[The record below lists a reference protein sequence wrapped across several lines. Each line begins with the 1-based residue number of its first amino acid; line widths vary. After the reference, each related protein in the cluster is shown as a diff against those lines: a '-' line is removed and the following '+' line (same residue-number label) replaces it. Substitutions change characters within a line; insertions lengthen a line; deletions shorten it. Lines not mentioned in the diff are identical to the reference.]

1 MTSRTVVP
9 LLVATL
15 TVGAGCG
22 SGGGG
27 GGGRAEGRLAPEVA
41 AGLAARAEQVAVAL
55 EAGHCDEALDGA
67 RALQSDI
74 AALTAEPA
82 VRAEALTGAARLVNG
97 ISCPRPVITVPV
109 LAPPEKERKGKG
121 SKGDHDDD

>member
-15 TVGAGCG
+15 ALASGCA

-27 GGGRAEGRLAPEVA
+27 AERRLAPDVA
-41 AGLAARAEQVAVAL
+41 AGLAARAEQVATAL
-55 EAGHCDEALDGA
+55 DAGRCDEALDGA
-67 RALQSDI
+67 RALQDDI
-74 AALTAEPA
+74 AALPADPA

-109 LAPPEKERKGKG
+109 LAPPEKGRKPKG
-121 SKGDHDDD
+121 PKGDHDDD